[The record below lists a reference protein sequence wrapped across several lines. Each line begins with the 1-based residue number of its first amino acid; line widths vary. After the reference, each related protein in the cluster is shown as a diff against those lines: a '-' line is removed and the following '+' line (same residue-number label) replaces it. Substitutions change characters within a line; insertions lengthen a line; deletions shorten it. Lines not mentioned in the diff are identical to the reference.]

1 MAKGHLA
8 LDYGPIDTVALFD
21 ENVGDWL
28 GWGSLTEES
37 SMATNLV
44 SLVMQFLTPDMIGRV
59 ATTLGFDR
67 NKVQSAIGGAVPAL
81 LAAFNDLATQPGGA
95 QKLADAARQQTGSLG
110 NVARALTAGE
120 PSSLIDKGSQL
131 LSLLV
136 SGQNQN
142 ALIGAI
148 AKFTGLG
155 QGASGSL
162 LGMLAPIVM
171 GTIGKHQS
179 AAGALDA
186 NGVANLFASQKD
198 NIAAALPSGFG
209 NLLSGTGL
217 MNSLGDAARTATAAG
232 SEATW
237 AATSAARAVGET
249 SRRAAGASSN
259 WLYWLVPLA
268 AAAALLVYFAVRP
281 TEQIVQQGMNQ
292 AQNLPAPGVDIGKQV
307 ANNIASV
314 RTTLD
319 RVTDVPSAQAAL
331 PKLQEV
337 TAQINKTDSAV
348 GQLSAEQRKA
358 IAAVIN
364 PLMPAVNQLCDK
376 VLAIPG
382 VAEVLKPSVD
392 TLKAKLT
399 ALTA

>member
-1 MAKGHLA
+1 MRMWVIG
-8 LDYGPIDTVALFD
+8 
-21 ENVGDWL
+21 L

-59 ATTLGFDR
+59 ATTLGCDR
-67 NKVQSAIGGAVPAL
+67 NKVQSAISGAVPAL
-81 LAAFNDLATQPGGA
+81 LAAFNDVATQPGGA

-110 NVARALTAGE
+110 NLARALTAGE
-120 PSSLIDKGSQL
+120 PSSLVDKGSLL
-131 LSLLV
+131 LSSLV

-186 NGVANLFASQKD
+186 NGIANLFAGQKD
-198 NIAAALPSGFG
+198 NIAAAFPSGFG
-209 NLLSGTGL
+209 SLLSGTGL
-217 MNSLGDAARTATAAG
+217 LNSLGDAARTATAAG
-232 SEATW
+232 SEATR
-237 AATSAARAVGET
+237 ATTAAARAVGQT
-249 SRRAAGASSN
+249 GQRAADAAAATSSN
-259 WLYWLVPLA
+259 WLYWLIPIA

-281 TEQIVQQGMNQ
+281 TEEVVQQGMNQ
-292 AQNLPAPGVDIGKQV
+292 AQNAPAPGVDIGKQV

-314 RTTLD
+314 RTALNG
-319 RVTDVPSAQAAL
+319 VTDVSSAQAAL
-331 PKLQEV
+331 PKLKEAA
-337 TAQINKTDSAV
+337 AQIDKTGGEAV
-348 GQLSAEQRKA
+348 QLSAEQRKA

-364 PLMPAVNQLCDK
+364 PLMPAFNQVCDE

-392 TLKAKLT
+392 TLKTKLT
-399 ALTA
+399 AFAA

>member
-1 MAKGHLA
+1 
-8 LDYGPIDTVALFD
+8 
-21 ENVGDWL
+21 
-28 GWGSLTEES
+28 
-37 SMATNLV
+37 
-44 SLVMQFLTPDMIGRV
+44 
-59 ATTLGFDR
+59 
-67 NKVQSAIGGAVPAL
+67 
-81 LAAFNDLATQPGGA
+81 LAAFNDVASQPGGA
-95 QKLADAARQQTGSLG
+95 QKLVDAARQQTGSLG
-110 NVARALTAGE
+110 NVARALTTGE

-142 ALIGAI
+142 ALTGAI

-186 NGVANLFASQKD
+186 NGIANLFAGQKD
-198 NIAAALPSGFG
+198 NIASALPSGFG

-217 MNSLGDAARTATAAG
+217 LNSLGAAERTATAAG
-232 SEATW
+232 VGATR
-237 AATSAARAVGET
+237 AATSAARAVGQT
-249 SRRAAGASSN
+249 GQRAAATSSN
-259 WLYWLVPLA
+259 WLYWLLPIA
-268 AAAALLVYFAVRP
+268 AAAALLVYLAVRP
-281 TEQIVQQGMNQ
+281 TEQVVPQGMNQ
-292 AQNLPAPGVDIGKQV
+292 AQNSPAPGVDIGKQV

-319 RVTDVPSAQAAL
+319 GVTDVPSAQAAL

-358 IAAVIN
+358 IAALIN
-364 PLMPAVNQLCDK
+364 PLMPAVNQLCDR

>member
-1 MAKGHLA
+1 
-8 LDYGPIDTVALFD
+8 
-21 ENVGDWL
+21 
-28 GWGSLTEES
+28 
-37 SMATNLV
+37 MATNLV
-44 SLVMQFLTPDMIGRV
+44 SLVMQFLTPDMIGRI

-67 NKVQSAIGGAVPAL
+67 NKVQSAISGAVPAL
-81 LAAFNDLATQPGGA
+81 LAAFNDVATQPGGA

-110 NVARALTAGE
+110 NLARALTAGE

-142 ALIGAI
+142 ALIAAI
-148 AKFTGLG
+148 TKFTGLG
-155 QGASGSL
+155 QSASGSL

-171 GTIGKHQS
+171 GSIGKHQS

-186 NGVANLFASQKD
+186 NGMANLFAGQKD
-198 NIAAALPSGFG
+198 NIAAAFPSGFG
-209 NLLSGTGL
+209 NLLGGTGL
-217 MNSLGDAARTATAAG
+217 LNSLGDAARTATAAG
-232 SEATW
+232 SEATR
-237 AATSAARAVGET
+237 AATSAARTVGE
-249 SRRAAGASSN
+249 SGRRAAGAVAATSSN

-268 AAAALLVYFAVRP
+268 AAATLLIFFAVRP
-281 TEQIVQQGMNQ
+281 TEQIVQQGMNKTQ
-292 AQNLPAPGVDIGKQV
+292 DVVVGTAGDIGKQIT
-307 ANNIASV
+307 NSIASV
-314 RTTLD
+314 RTTLNGIS
-319 RVTDVPSAQAAL
+319 DVASAQAAL
-331 PKLQEV
+331 PRLQEV
-337 TAQINKTDSAV
+337 TALIDKTDGTV

-399 ALTA
+399 ALAA